1 MKRWR
6 LGRGPKGLDK
16 IVAFALLW
24 SGLPCG
30 ACHLIDQELDVRRC
44 ILRLFPWALL
54 CAEVFFPGFG
64 WAQESPSIKIGTLF
78 QMAGS
83 GAEYGRH
90 GSQGAMMA
98 EKEINERGGILGRRL
113 EVFVAHE
120 GIPTVAVDKVLRYIL
135 EEGVDFLVGVDSSSV
150 ASAVSAV
157 AKQHRKI
164 ILFTHARADQL
175 TGWACHRYAFRIA
188 PNAIMDARAAA
199 LVMKDRPAKRW
210 YGIVAGS
217 EYGRGAW
224 ESFQATLR
232 KVRPDVEFVGE
243 FWPRRFT
250 ADYTSIIQAVMEAK
264 PDGVLSTL
272 WGQELVTFVRQALP
286 LGFFER
292 VKFFVNPGGASLGV
306 LGPLGDEMPA
316 GLWVSAGYWF
326 AYPDSVENRVFVKA
340 YRVFYGE
347 YPADV
352 ALASYS
358 AVHLLKRV
366 IEEVGS
372 LDTERIV
379 ERLEGITY
387 RDPEGVK
394 TIRREDHQVVKD
406 VVWGRTT
413 RSTRHPFRI
422 LDDLV
427 VIPGDELV
435 RSVEETG
442 CRT

>member
-1 MKRWR
+1 MRW
-6 LGRGPKGLDK
+6 
-16 IVAFALLW
+16 
-24 SGLPCG
+24 
-30 ACHLIDQELDVRRC
+30 C
-44 ILRLFPWALL
+44 ILRLFPSVLL
-54 CAEVFFPGFG
+54 WTQILLPGLG
-64 WAQESPSIKIGTLF
+64 WAEESPSIKIGTLF

-90 GSQGAMMA
+90 GSQGARMA
-98 EKEINERGGILGRRL
+98 EKEINERGGILGRQL

-120 GIPTVAVDKVLRYIL
+120 AVPTIAVEEAERYIL

-150 ASAVSAV
+150 AAAVSAV
-157 AKQHRKI
+157 AKYYRKI
-164 ILFTHARADQL
+164 ILFTHAAADQL
-175 TGWACHRYAFRIA
+175 TGRACHRYAFRIV
-188 PNAIMDARAAA
+188 PNVIMDARAAA

-210 YGIVAGS
+210 VAIGTGS
-217 EYGRGAW
+217 EYGRDAW
-224 ESFQATLR
+224 ETFQAALR
-232 KVRPDVEFVGE
+232 TIRPDVEFVGE
-243 FWPRRFT
+243 FWSRGFT
-250 ADYTSIIQAVMEAK
+250 ADYTSAIQAVMEAK

-272 WGQELVTFVRQALP
+272 WGQELVAFVRQALP
-286 LGFFER
+286 LGFFEQ

-326 AYPDSVENRVFVKA
+326 THPDSVENRVFVKA
-340 YRVFYGE
+340 YRALYGE

-358 AVHLLKRV
+358 AVHLLKRA

-379 ERLEGITY
+379 DRLEGITF

-394 TIRREDHQVVKD
+394 TIRREDHQVVED

-413 RSTRHPFRI
+413 RSTRYPFRI

-427 VIPGDELV
+427 VIPGEELV
-435 RSVEETG
+435 RSLEETG

>member
-1 MKRWR
+1 
-6 LGRGPKGLDK
+6 
-16 IVAFALLW
+16 
-24 SGLPCG
+24 
-30 ACHLIDQELDVRRC
+30 LIDHEVNVRRC
-44 ILRLFPWALL
+44 ILRLFPWVLL
-54 CAEVFFPGFG
+54 AAQAFFPCFG

-83 GAEYGRH
+83 EAEFGRH
-90 GSQGAMMA
+90 GSQGARMA
-98 EKEINERGGILGRRL
+98 EKEINERGGLLGRRL
-113 EVFVAHE
+113 EVFVVHE
-120 GIPTVAVDKVLRYIL
+120 GVPSIAAAAARRYIL
-135 EEGVDFLVGVDSSSV
+135 EEGVDFLVGADSSSV

-157 AKQHRKI
+157 AKEHRTI
-164 ILFTHARADQL
+164 ILFTHASADQL
-175 TGWACHRYAFRIA
+175 TGWACHRYAFRIV
-188 PNAIMDARAAA
+188 PNAFMDARAAA

-210 YGIVAGS
+210 VGIGSGS
-217 EYGRGAW
+217 EYGRDAW
-224 ESFQATLR
+224 VTFQAALR
-232 KVRPDVEFVGE
+232 KVKPDVEFVGE
-243 FWPRRFT
+243 FWPRGFT
-250 ADYTSIIQAVMEAK
+250 ADYTSVVQAAMAAK
-264 PDGVLSTL
+264 PDGVWSAL
-272 WGQELVTFVRQALP
+272 WGKELVTFVRQALP

-326 AYPDSVENRVFVKA
+326 TYPDSVENRVFVKA
-340 YRVFYGE
+340 YRALYGE

-352 ALASYS
+352 ALSSYS
-358 AVHLLKRV
+358 AVHLLKRA

-406 VVWGRTT
+406 MIWGRTI
-413 RSTRHPFRI
+413 RSARYPFRI

-427 VIPGDELV
+427 VIPGEELV
-435 RSVEETG
+435 KSVQETG

>member
-1 MKRWR
+1 MRM
-6 LGRGPKGLDK
+6 
-16 IVAFALLW
+16 
-24 SGLPCG
+24 
-30 ACHLIDQELDVRRC
+30 RC
-44 ILRLFPWALL
+44 ILRALVWVPL
-54 CAEVFFPGFG
+54 WVGAFLPGFG
-64 WAQESPSIKIGTLF
+64 WAQDDPPIKIGTLF
-78 QMAGS
+78 QLTGS
-83 GAEYGRH
+83 EAEYGRH
-90 GSQGAMMA
+90 GSQGAKMA
-98 EKEINERGGILGRRL
+98 EKEINERGGILGRKL
-113 EVFVAHE
+113 EVFLAHE
-120 GIPTVAVDKVLRYIL
+120 AVPTIAVEEARRYIL

-164 ILFTHARADQL
+164 ILFTHAASDQL
-175 TGWACHRYAFRIA
+175 TGTACHRYAFRIVS
-188 PNAIMDARAAA
+188 NTVMDARAAA

-210 YGIVAGS
+210 YGIGLGS
-217 EYGRGAW
+217 EYGRDAW
-224 ESFQATLR
+224 EIFQAALR
-232 KVRPDVEFVGE
+232 KVKPDVVFVGE
-243 FWPRRFT
+243 FWPKPFT
-250 ADYTSIIQAVMEAK
+250 SDYTSVIRAVMEAR
-264 PDGVLSTL
+264 PDGVWSTL
-272 WGQELVTFVRQALP
+272 WGQELVTFIKQARS

-292 VKFFVNPGGASLGV
+292 VKFFVNPGGASLGI

-316 GLWVSAGYWF
+316 GLWLSAGYWF
-326 AYPDSVENRVFVKA
+326 AYPDSVENRVFVNA
-340 YRVFYGE
+340 YRALYGE

-358 AVHLLKRV
+358 AVHLLKRA
-366 IEEVGS
+366 IEEVGF
-372 LDTERIV
+372 LDTEKIV

-413 RSTRHPFRI
+413 RSDHYPFRI

-427 VIPGDELV
+427 VVPGRELV

>member
-1 MKRWR
+1 
-6 LGRGPKGLDK
+6 
-16 IVAFALLW
+16 V
-24 SGLPCG
+24 
-30 ACHLIDQELDVRRC
+30 IDQEVNMKWC
-44 ILRLFPWALL
+44 ILRLFPFVFLWTAVLL
-54 CAEVFFPGFG
+54 PGFG
-64 WAQESPSIKIGTLF
+64 WAEESPSIKIGTLF
-78 QMAGS
+78 QMAGP
-83 GAEYGRH
+83 GAVYGRH
-90 GSQGAMMA
+90 GSQGARMA

-120 GIPTVAVDKVLRYIL
+120 AVPTIAVEEVERYIL
-135 EEGVDFLVGVDSSSV
+135 KEGVDFLMGVDSSGV

-157 AKQHRKI
+157 AKYHKKI
-164 ILFTHARADQL
+164 ILFTHAAADQL
-175 TGWACHRYAFRIA
+175 AGRACHRYAFRIV
-188 PNAIMDARAAA
+188 PNVIMDVQAAA

-210 YGIVAGS
+210 YGIGNGS
-217 EYGRGAW
+217 EYGRDAW
-224 ESFQATLR
+224 ETFQAALR
-232 KVRPDVEFVGE
+232 KVRPGVEFVGE
-243 FWPRRFT
+243 YWSRGLT
-250 ADYTSIIQAVMEAK
+250 ADYTGAIRAVLEAK

-286 LGFFER
+286 LGFFEQ

-326 AYPDSVENRVFVKA
+326 THPDSVGNRVFVKA
-340 YRVFYGE
+340 YRALYGE

-358 AVHLLKRV
+358 AVHLLKRA

-379 ERLEGITY
+379 DRLEGITF

-394 TIRREDHQVVKD
+394 TIRREDHQVVED

-413 RSTRHPFRI
+413 RSARYPFRI

-427 VIPGDELV
+427 VIPGEELV
-435 RSVEETG
+435 RSLQETG

>member
-1 MKRWR
+1 
-6 LGRGPKGLDK
+6 
-16 IVAFALLW
+16 
-24 SGLPCG
+24 
-30 ACHLIDQELDVRRC
+30 
-44 ILRLFPWALL
+44 
-54 CAEVFFPGFG
+54 
-64 WAQESPSIKIGTLF
+64 
-78 QMAGS
+78 
-83 GAEYGRH
+83 
-90 GSQGAMMA
+90 
-98 EKEINERGGILGRRL
+98 GRRL
-113 EVFVAHE
+113 EVFVTHE
-120 GIPTVAVDKVLRYIL
+120 GVPTVAVDKALRYIL

-164 ILFTHARADQL
+164 ILFTHAPADQL
-175 TGWACHRYAFRIA
+175 TGRACHRYAFRIA

-210 YGIVAGS
+210 SGIVAG
-217 EYGRGAW
+217 RDAW
-224 ESFQATLR
+224 ETFQATLR

-340 YRVFYGE
+340 YRVLYGE

-406 VVWGRTT
+406 VVWGRTI

-427 VIPGDELV
+427 VIPGEELV

>member
-1 MKRWR
+1 M
-6 LGRGPKGLDK
+6 
-16 IVAFALLW
+16 
-24 SGLPCG
+24 
-30 ACHLIDQELDVRRC
+30 CHLIDQEVNVRRC
-44 ILRLFPWALL
+44 ILWFFLWALL
-54 CAEVFFPGFG
+54 CAEALLPGFG

-90 GSQGAMMA
+90 GSQGARMA

-120 GIPTVAVDKVLRYIL
+120 GVPTVAVDKTLTYIL

-164 ILFTHARADQL
+164 ILFTHAAADQL
-175 TGWACHRYAFRIA
+175 TGRACHRYAFRIV

-210 YGIVAGS
+210 YGIGAGS
-217 EYGRGAW
+217 EYGRDAW
-224 ESFQATLR
+224 ETFQAALR

-250 ADYTSIIQAVMEAK
+250 ADYTSVIQAVMEAK
-264 PDGVLSTL
+264 PDGVWSTL
-272 WGQELVTFVRQALP
+272 WGHELVAFVRQALP

-292 VKFFVNPGGASLGV
+292 VRFFVNPGGASLGV

-326 AYPDSVENRVFVKA
+326 TYPDSVENRVFVKA
-340 YRVFYGE
+340 YRALYGE

-413 RSTRHPFRI
+413 RSARYPFRI

-427 VIPGDELV
+427 VIPGEELV
-435 RSVEETG
+435 RSVQETG